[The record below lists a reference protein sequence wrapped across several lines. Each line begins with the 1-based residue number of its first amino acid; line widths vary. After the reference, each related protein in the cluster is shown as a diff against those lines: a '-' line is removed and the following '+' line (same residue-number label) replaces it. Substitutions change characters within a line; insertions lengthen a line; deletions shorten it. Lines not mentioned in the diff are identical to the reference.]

1 MHNHMPLW
9 SQVVLSCLPS
19 CWSHTL
25 HEITQPLN
33 VIALRAEMNEAW
45 KKAWICR
52 SDSFENSDFSKG
64 CDFSDEV
71 FSRIL
76 FGVSETVELTEIIGL
91 RIGSSGFSFCSCFYV
106 ILTSQLKTLKK
117 TLTVPFCD
125 LEDISNHIF

>member
-1 MHNHMPLW
+1 MLEEVILLISRIHKIAALYGY
-9 SQVVLSCLPS
+9 
-19 CWSHTL
+19 CW
-25 HEITQPLN
+25 
-33 VIALRAEMNEAW
+33 
-45 KKAWICR
+45 

-91 RIGSSGFSFCSCFYV
+91 RIGSSELSFCSCFYV
-106 ILTSQLKTLKK
+106 IITSQLRTFKK

-125 LEDISNHIF
+125 LKDILNHIF

>member
-1 MHNHMPLW
+1 
-9 SQVVLSCLPS
+9 
-19 CWSHTL
+19 
-25 HEITQPLN
+25 
-33 VIALRAEMNEAW
+33 MNETW

-91 RIGSSGFSFCSCFYV
+91 RIGSSGFSFFSCFYV

-117 TLTVPFCD
+117 ILTVPFCD
-125 LEDISNHIF
+125 LEDILNHIF